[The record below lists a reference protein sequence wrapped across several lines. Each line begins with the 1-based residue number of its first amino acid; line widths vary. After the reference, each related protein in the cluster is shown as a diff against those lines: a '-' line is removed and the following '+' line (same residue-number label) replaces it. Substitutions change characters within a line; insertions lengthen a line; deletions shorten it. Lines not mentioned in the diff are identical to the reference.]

1 MDLPA
6 LVVGDL
12 HLDERNL
19 PLFQIL
25 KQQLKEYEGQVPSLV
40 FIGDIFNSPDSVRW
54 ICLLEFI
61 EFLEDTKFEVF
72 MLTGNHDRPMYG
84 QMLSN
89 LSTFSRYGHV
99 IKSPCV
105 DGESIWVP
113 HISERDCL
121 DFIQGQTS
129 GLVCYSH
136 QMIRGLMLNDK
147 VATAQGLDKKEFQ
160 QRFTF
165 TFNGHIH
172 HPQVE
177 TNFFNIGSPWQ
188 HTFAEAGQ
196 RKFIW
201 LFDGNQAVPVQCK
214 VDSQYLVGFFEE
226 LQCTELEG
234 KTVKVYLQPGDN
246 IQAIATF
253 LESSGACRWVFV
265 QAPKTQNPAQEEYQT
280 QKASLDELVVDFGF
294 RKDLSLDDILMGLQF
309 LEDR

>member
-6 LVVGDL
+6 LIVGDL

-19 PLFQIL
+19 HLFRIL
-25 KQQLKEYEGQVPSLV
+25 KQQLKEYEEQVPSLV
-40 FIGDIFNSPDSVRW
+40 LIGDIFNSPDSVRW

-61 EFLEDTKFEVF
+61 EFLEDTKFEVY

-89 LSTFSRYGHV
+89 LSTFNRYGHV

-105 DGESIWVP
+105 TGDSVVWLP
-113 HISERDCL
+113 HIGEQASL
-121 DFIQGQTS
+121 DFIKETPGR
-129 GLVCYSH
+129 VCYSH

-160 QRFTF
+160 QQYEF

-172 HPQVE
+172 HPQIE

-188 HTFAEAGQ
+188 HTFTEAGQ

-201 LFDGNQAVPVQCK
+201 LFTGDKAVPVQCK
-214 VDSQYLVGFFEE
+214 VDSQYLVGFFED
-226 LQCTELEG
+226 LQQENFEG
-234 KTVKVYLQPGDN
+234 KSIKIYLQSGDN
-246 IQAIATF
+246 IQSIAAF
-253 LESSGACRWVFV
+253 LESHGATRWVFV
-265 QAPKTQNPAQEEYQT
+265 QTPKTQEHSQEEYRT
-280 QKASLDELVVDFGF
+280 PKASLDELVVDFGF

-309 LEDR
+309 LDDR